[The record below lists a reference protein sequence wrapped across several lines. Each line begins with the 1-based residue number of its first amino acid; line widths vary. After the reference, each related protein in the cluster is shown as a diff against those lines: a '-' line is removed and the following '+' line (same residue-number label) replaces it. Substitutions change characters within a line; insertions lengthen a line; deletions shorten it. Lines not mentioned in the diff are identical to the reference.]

1 MSHKMQKQ
9 HFIYCTKLVLVILHD
24 YMSIFCC
31 WFIITTFKCL
41 TWILL
46 APNANLQK
54 SFTPIFSP
62 QIKTSSSDRSLVFK
76 LLVLLFF
83 CCLSE
88 FNVVLI

>member
-24 YMSIFCC
+24 YMSLFCC

-46 APNANLQK
+46 APSANLQK
-54 SFTPIFSP
+54 SFTPIFFP
-62 QIKTSSSDRSLVFK
+62 PDKNIKFRQVASIQAALSFIL
-76 LLVLLFF
+76 LLF
-83 CCLSE
+83 
-88 FNVVLI
+88 VRV